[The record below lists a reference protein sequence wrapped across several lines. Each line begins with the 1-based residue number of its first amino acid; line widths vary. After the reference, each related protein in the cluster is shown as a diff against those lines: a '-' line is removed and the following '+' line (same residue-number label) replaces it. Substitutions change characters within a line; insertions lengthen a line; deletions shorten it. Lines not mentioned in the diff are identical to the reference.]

1 MTNTF
6 RNQEFFVGNMI
17 DDQRHRKLTMLCQ
30 QASKLMEDG
39 DPGNSEDFHII
50 LNDLAAYT
58 REQFKT
64 EEHRLRQDNPA
75 QLNRH
80 LAEHISCESQLTDLL
95 IAASNGILEK
105 DQLLRFLKEWC
116 ASHLL
121 RSDQSVSTL

>member
-1 MTNTF
+1 MTNAL
-6 RNQEFFVGNMI
+6 RDQEFFVGNLGE
-17 DDQRHRKLTMLCQ
+17 DQRLRKLTMLCQ
-30 QASKLMEDG
+30 QADKLMKDG
-39 DPGNSEDFHII
+39 GSSSEDFHII

-58 REQFKT
+58 REQFKS
-64 EEHRLRQDNPA
+64 EELRLRQNNPA

-95 IAASNGILEK
+95 IAASNGIFAK

-121 RSDQSVSTL
+121 QPNQPTSTP